1 MDSDGDAVVNSSS
14 FWRNGKKLLNFSAR
28 GIPYNNYLWTLNFT
42 SDVVIKQRHEILAIF
57 AQTINTLKR
66 IISTPSSEFRTK
78 TL

>member
-42 SDVVIKQRHEILAIF
+42 SDVVIKQRHEIFAIF
-57 AQTINTLKR
+57 AQTINTPTAR
-66 IISTPSSEFRTK
+66 QENR
-78 TL
+78 